1 MALSTM
7 YQLIVGVALALATPG
22 AVTAPPAHL
31 RTDSFYAK
39 YLDAEG
45 IPVLASARTPDR
57 ALLLARDIVQGMLAR
72 RPDIRRELI
81 REGERVV
88 VMAADEQTLDV
99 PEQRDWKKPARDDPR
114 LTVCERK
121 HYDERIGRLSDRA
134 YWNARARGMGGLL
147 TTAAAENL
155 LGASG
160 DRYHGQN
167 VFVHEFA
174 HVILRA
180 AKVADPALHARV
192 ERAYA
197 DAMARRAWT
206 GEYAATTFEE
216 YWAVGTQ
223 FWFESG
229 RVVTFDGV
237 RVLSPEDLRAYDP
250 GLYAVLAEVYD
261 GHRLAGDVFW
271 RHPDRVPPGPLPKFT
286 AEVC

>member
-1 MALSTM
+1 
-7 YQLIVGVALALATPG
+7 LIA
-22 AVTAPPAHL
+22 
-31 RTDSFYAK
+31 
-39 YLDAEG
+39 
-45 IPVLASARTPDR
+45 
-57 ALLLARDIVQGMLAR
+57 Q
-72 RPDIRRELI
+72 
-81 REGERVV
+81 GERVV
-88 VMAADEQTLDV
+88 VMAAEEGTLDV

-121 HYDERIGRLSDRA
+121 HYDVRIGRLSDRD
-134 YWNARARGMGGLL
+134 YWNARARGMGGIL

-155 LGASG
+155 LAGPG

-167 VFVHEFA
+167 IFVHEFA

-180 AKVADPALHARV
+180 AQVADPALHARV

-197 DAMARRAWT
+197 DAMKRGAWA

-223 FWFESG
+223 FWFETG
-229 RVVTFDGV
+229 RIATFDQV
-237 RVLSPEDLRAYDP
+237 RVLSPDDLRSYDP
-250 GLYAVLAEVYD
+250 ALYGLLAEVYA
-261 GHRLAGDVFW
+261 GHRLAGDLFW